1 MFSDDKGD
9 FMAGGWSEDGAVQK
23 QTDATVDD
31 AIARARS
38 HLKQGESARFCDEC
52 GEPIPEARRAALPG
66 VRYCI
71 QCQSE
76 LDKKEASSSGYNR
89 RGSKDSQLR

>member
-1 MFSDDKGD
+1 
-9 FMAGGWSEDGAVQK
+9 MAGGWSEDGAVQK
-23 QTDATVDD
+23 QIDATVDD

-38 HLKQGESARFCDEC
+38 HLHHGESAEFCEEC
-52 GEPIPEARRAALPG
+52 GEPIPEARRAAVPG

-71 QCQSE
+71 QCQSK
-76 LDKKEASSSGYNR
+76 LDKKEAAHSGYNR